1 MEGLERFLI
10 AQEHIYYKALQEV
23 KSGKK
28 RGHWIWFIFP
38 QMKGLG
44 QSYKSNYYG
53 IESIEEAR
61 SYLNHPILGSRIRE
75 ITQTLLDLPEHLT
88 AEIIFGGLDSLKV
101 QSSMTLFYYVSE
113 EDVFYNVI
121 KRFFNGQLDHKTW
134 YKLDKNLFQL
144 REYYNID
151 ADECEKIIESLGYYE
166 ATRTVDATTLPF
178 SFETSSGWF
187 LLDGF
192 TFGENGQFNAIIC
205 DLQTGPP
212 DCLDI
217 DAIAIPDDII
227 RKVINVF
234 NEKFTKARTIQMKQN
249 HFKGLTDAQ
258 VLESRKK
265 YGANV
270 LTPPEEDSLW
280 DQIKEVCK
288 HPIAKIMACL
298 VVATLV
304 AAGFLASSMGVL
316 IWVMPAIVAIATLL
330 ILIVGFFGGFE
341 DPLFKILIT
350 AFVLSM
356 GISIY
361 EYEWNGAEWTVFF
374 EPIGIIV
381 ALILATSIAYFL
393 EKQNEKTFQ
402 SLNQTNDDTLVKVY
416 RNGHLCQV
424 PRKDIVVGDI
434 IRLET
439 GEEIPA
445 DCELLESLN
454 LIVDESSLTGEL
466 QASKTID
473 PERFDNNATYKS
485 NEIKKGTTIIEG
497 YCTAEVK
504 KVGDAT
510 ESGEVYHSL
519 NEGGEVKVG
528 WLLKDK
534 TTNTVIDK
542 FNTEDDANDALEDYL
557 GEHEDADVV
566 VEQPLIDRMRVRKGS
581 ETPLSKKLNGL
592 ADWITN
598 VSYILAGF
606 IIVGRIAWYL
616 IPNWTA
622 IDFASG
628 DFWVDFVSFVLKTIM
643 IAVTLVVVAVP
654 EGLPMSVTLSLAFS
668 MRKLMKS
675 NTLPRTMHACETMG
689 AASVICTDKTG
700 TLTKNQMEVAE
711 ISTETNDGKLL
722 AEMIAVNSTANLDF
736 SDTANIKVI
745 GNPTE
750 GALLLWLNGNGINYL
765 DIRENVQV
773 VDCLPFSTENKYMVT
788 IVNSPILGKKVAY
801 VKGAPEILLGLSKV
815 DEASKAKYE
824 NVLANYQKKAM
835 RTLALAYVELNET
848 DDIITDGKLNVKG
861 LSFVGVFALHDDVR
875 EGVKESI
882 EECMK
887 AGIAVKIVTGDNPGT
902 AKEIG
907 KKIGL
912 WTEAD
917 GDENIITGAEMAK
930 LSDKELEER
939 VMNIKIIARARPMDK
954 KRLVDALR
962 RLDQVVAVTGDG
974 TNDAPALNAA
984 DVGLAMGNGTQ
995 VAKDASDMIIQD
1007 NSFSTIANA
1016 VMWGR
1021 SLYKNIQRFLL
1032 FQLTVNVAACF
1043 LVLFGAFLGTET
1055 PLTVTQMLWVNLIM
1069 DTFAAIALSA
1079 LPPQKSV
1086 MNEKP
1091 RDPNAFILDKSMLRN
1106 IFGVGGFFFVLL
1118 LALLIIFQHAD
1129 ITSMKDLLNFSF
1141 GERSHVTT
1149 YELTLLFTIFVMT
1162 HMGYMFNARGYNTGG
1177 SGWNLKGC
1185 DGFLLIATVVT
1196 LGQVAIVEVP
1206 FLNNFFNV
1214 QSLPL
1219 FDWIVIF
1226 IIGFM
1231 VTGVRE
1237 LWQFIKK

>member
-1 MEGLERFLI
+1 M
-10 AQEHIYYKALQEV
+10 AT
-23 KSGKK
+23 
-28 RGHWIWFIFP
+28 
-38 QMKGLG
+38 
-44 QSYKSNYYG
+44 
-53 IESIEEAR
+53 
-61 SYLNHPILGSRIRE
+61 NHHY
-75 ITQTLLDLPEHLT
+75 T
-88 AEIIFGGLDSLKV
+88 
-101 QSSMTLFYYVSE
+101 
-113 EDVFYNVI
+113 
-121 KRFFNGQLDHKTW
+121 
-134 YKLDKNLFQL
+134 
-144 REYYNID
+144 
-151 ADECEKIIESLGYYE
+151 
-166 ATRTVDATTLPF
+166 
-178 SFETSSGWF
+178 
-187 LLDGF
+187 
-192 TFGENGQFNAIIC
+192 
-205 DLQTGPP
+205 
-212 DCLDI
+212 
-217 DAIAIPDDII
+217 
-227 RKVINVF
+227 
-234 NEKFTKARTIQMKQN
+234 
-249 HFKGLTDAQ
+249 GLTDAQ
-258 VLESRKK
+258 VLESRAKN
-265 YGANV
+265 GANV

-280 DQIKEVCK
+280 DLIKEVCK
-288 HPIAKIMACL
+288 HPIAITMACL
-298 VVATLV
+298 IVGTAVL
-304 AAGFLASSMGVL
+304 AGILASGMGTM
-316 IWVMPAIVAIATLL
+316 IWMMPVIVAIATLL
-330 ILIVGFFGGFE
+330 ILIVCFFGGFG

-361 EYEWNGAEWTVFF
+361 EYEWHEAEWTVFF

-393 EKQNEKTFQ
+393 EKKNEKTFQ
-402 SLNQTNDDTLVKVY
+402 SLNQTNDEVPVKVY
-416 RNGHLCQV
+416 RNGNICQV

-434 IRLET
+434 IKLDT

-454 LIVDESSLTGEL
+454 LIVNESSLTGEL
-466 QASKTID
+466 QATKTTN
-473 PERFDNNATYKS
+473 PEQFDSNATYKS

-504 KVGDAT
+504 SVGDKT
-510 ESGEVYHSL
+510 ESGEVYRSL
-519 NEGGEVKVG
+519 NEGNEVKVG

-534 TTNTVIDK
+534 TNNTIIDK
-542 FNTEDDANDALEDYL
+542 FNTEDDANDALEEYI

-598 VSYILAGF
+598 ASYVLAVL
-606 IIVGRIAWYL
+606 IIIGRIAWYFVSYDV
-616 IPNWTA
+616 N
-622 IDFASG
+622 FSSG
-628 DFWVDFVSFVLKTIM
+628 DFWVDFVSYVLKTIM

-700 TLTKNQMEVAE
+700 TLTKNMMEVAE
-711 ISTETNDGKLL
+711 SKLGDVDDDL
-722 AEMIAVNSTANLDF
+722 LSEMIAVNTTANLDF
-736 SDTANIKVI
+736 TDKNAIKVI

-750 GALLLWLNGNGINYL
+750 GALLLWLNGKGCDYL
-765 DIRENVQV
+765 DLREKTPI
-773 VDCLPFSTENKYMVT
+773 VDCLPFSTGNKYMVT
-788 IVNSPILGKKVAY
+788 VVNSAVLGRKVAY
-801 VKGAPEILLGLSKV
+801 VKGAPEILLSMSDIDAKSKS
-815 DEASKAKYE
+815 AYE
-824 NVLANYQKKAM
+824 EILAEYQKGAK
-835 RTLALAYVELNET
+835 RTLALAYVELGESESV
-848 DDIITDGKLNVKG
+848 ISEGKLNTAK
-861 LSFVGVFALHDDVR
+861 LKFVGVYAIQDDIR

-902 AKEIG
+902 AKQIG
-907 KKIGL
+907 RKIGL
-912 WTEAD
+912 WTDSD
-917 GDENIITGAEMAK
+917 GDKNIITGSEMAK
-930 LSDKELEER
+930 LSDEELEER
-939 VMNIKIIARARPMDK
+939 VMDIKIIARARPMDK

-974 TNDAPALNAA
+974 TNAAPALNAA

-1043 LVLFGAFLGTET
+1043 LVLFGAFLGTES

-1079 LPPQKSV
+1079 LPPQKPV

-1091 RDPNAFILDKSMLRN
+1091 RDPKAFILDKSMLQN
-1106 IFGVGGFFFVLL
+1106 IFGVGGFFFVMLL
-1118 LALLIIFQHAD
+1118 VLLIIFQHAD
-1129 ITSMKDLLNFSF
+1129 ITSMKDLLTFSF

-1162 HMGYMFNARGYNTGG
+1162 HMGYMFNALGYNTGG
-1177 SGWNLKGC
+1177 SGWNLKNC
-1185 DGFLLIATVVT
+1185 DGFLLISMVVT
-1196 LGQVAIVEVP
+1196 LGQIAIVQVP
-1206 FLNNFFNV
+1206 FLNDFFNV

-1237 LWQFIKK
+1237 LKHLITK